1 MRLEATSARLSAV
14 AASASAVTR
23 REIWSREE
31 AIEDSSDS
39 SGSSDGWDGIGP
51 SSPIGVPGRQPVPR
65 VPGTL
70 RRCCSALTFVAADR
84 RAAACFPGRT
94 SPAKVPSPRCGRSS
108 TTSATRGDAALREY
122 TRRYDGLDTDEF
134 RVPVSEIARA
144 RDLLDPALL
153 AALGE
158 AASVIESFH
167 RHRAAT
173 LGTFARNGISVEVLE
188 LPVERAGVYV
198 PGGLARYPSSVL
210 MTAIPARV
218 AGVGGIAVC
227 VPPAPGGTIPT
238 EVLAAASLA
247 GIDEVYR
254 LGGAQAIAA
263 LAYGT
268 ETVPRVDVIVG
279 AGSRRVSLAKRE
291 VRGAVGMPAAF
302 AGPSEVVVI
311 ADETVPVDFVAIDLV
326 VQAEHGPDGLAWLIT
341 WSESVLSQVTDAVAR
356 LVENSARRAEIEATL
371 AEGGYAVLV
380 DGPEAAMAV
389 ANEIAPEHLELCCE
403 DPKRLL
409 PLVRNAGAVFLG
421 PYSPASL
428 GDYIAGP
435 SHVLPTFGSAR
446 FSSALGVE
454 DFLRKVH
461 VIAADRRALTRV
473 SDHVAAIAT
482 AEGLSAHAQSVILRA
497 QYRQPGAE

>member
-1 MRLEATSARLSAV
+1 MLQRLDLRGRGPETRGLLPRPDLAGEGPV
-14 AASASAVTR
+14 AEVR
-23 REIWSREE
+23 
-31 AIEDSSDS
+31 AIVDD
-39 SGSSDGWDGIGP
+39 
-51 SSPIGVPGRQPVPR
+51 V
-65 VPGTL
+65 
-70 RRCCSALTFVAADR
+70 
-84 RAAACFPGRT
+84 RA
-94 SPAKVPSPRCGRSS
+94 
-108 TTSATRGDAALREY
+108 RGDAALREY

-134 RVPVSEIARA
+134 RVPVSEIAHA

-218 AGVGGIAVC
+218 AGVGGSRRSAC
-227 VPPAPGGTIPT
+227 HPHRAAPSPT

-268 ETVPRVDVIVG
+268 ETIPRVDVIVG

-291 VRGAVGMPAAF
+291 VRGAVGMPASF

-461 VIAADRRALTRV
+461 VDR
-473 SDHVAAIAT
+473 
-482 AEGLSAHAQSVILRA
+482 G
-497 QYRQPGAE
+497 